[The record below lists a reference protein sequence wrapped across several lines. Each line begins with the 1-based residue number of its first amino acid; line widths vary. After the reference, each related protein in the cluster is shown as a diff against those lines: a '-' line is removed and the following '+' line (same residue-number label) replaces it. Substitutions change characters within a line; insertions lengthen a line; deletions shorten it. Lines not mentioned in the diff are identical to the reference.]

1 MGRRLAYLATAD
13 DSLLVVQINTASVR
27 DDTGDIRSHLRAAF
41 ADGRLD
47 ERDVPNLLEVAR
59 LANRAHLTCIET
71 DEECSRARA
80 ALNEGL
86 QQREPLGKAALTH
99 TARV

>member
-41 ADGRLD
+41 ADGHLD

-71 DEECSRARA
+71 DDLCGRARE
-80 ALNEGL
+80 ALNGAI
-86 QQREPLGKAALTH
+86 QAREPLRRTAPTH
-99 TARV
+99 QVSA

>member
-47 ERDVPNLLEVAR
+47 ERDVPNLLEVVR

-80 ALNEGL
+80 ALNECL
-86 QQREPLGKAALTH
+86 QQREPLGKAALTQH
-99 TARV
+99 VSA

>member
-27 DDTGDIRSHLRAAF
+27 DDTG
-41 ADGRLD
+41 
-47 ERDVPNLLEVAR
+47 
-59 LANRAHLTCIET
+59 
-71 DEECSRARA
+71 
-80 ALNEGL
+80 L
-86 QQREPLGKAALTH
+86 QQREPLHKQTALTH